1 MPIPLIVKKIG
12 QILVSKSFL
21 DLFQIINQ
29 GIFHTR
35 MSVNVST
42 EPDVIVVLV
51 EVAPETVSSITKCI

>member
-1 MPIPLIVKKIG
+1 MPISLLFKKLG

-21 DLFQIINQ
+21 DLFQIISQ
-29 GIFHTR
+29 GILHTR

-51 EVAPETVSSITKCI
+51 EVEPETLSSITKCT

>member
-21 DLFQIINQ
+21 DLFQIISQ
-29 GIFHTR
+29 DIFHTR

>member
-1 MPIPLIVKKIG
+1 MPIPLLFKKLG

-21 DLFQIINQ
+21 DLFHIISQ

-42 EPDVIVVLV
+42 EPKVIVVLV
-51 EVAPETVSSITKCI
+51 EVEPETLSSITKCI

>member
-1 MPIPLIVKKIG
+1 MPIPLIVKKLG

-42 EPDVIVVLV
+42 KPDVIGVLV
-51 EVAPETVSSITKCI
+51 EVEPETLSSITKCI